1 MVVGPST
8 LTAVLSAV
16 SRLADVLQAFRSTF
30 QGGDS
35 VQRLVILFD
44 YYLSV
49 VLSNISR
56 RQAFRQSLEE
66 NIDNIQRLVQAIVH
80 IRQI

>member
-1 MVVGPST
+1 MGRPSA
-8 LTAVLSAV
+8 LTAVLSTV
-16 SRLADVLQAFRSTF
+16 SRLAADVLQAFRSTF

-56 RQAFRQSLEE
+56 KQVFRQSLEE

>member
-1 MVVGPST
+1 MGRPSA
-8 LTAVLSAV
+8 LTAVLSTV

-49 VLSNISR
+49 VLSNVSR
-56 RQAFRQSLEE
+56 KQAFRQSLEE

-80 IRQI
+80 IPQI